1 MRLSRFLGW
10 SAVPLAALVGTGAV
24 AAGRL
29 VATPAPVSRPASA
42 FFAPPASCAPGPVTT
57 GDLADAPGG
66 GYERFAYEPV
76 GGYREFF
83 FARAMYTDGFGRGGF
98 GFGFGGGRGGFE
110 LGDGGPRWSVD
121 YVNADRH
128 IVQVT
133 QRLSNIDACRWEH
146 PVSLADPDLRR
157 FPFIYS
163 LEWGYA
169 DLTDAEVE
177 GLRGFL
183 EAGGFLMIDD
193 FWGSQEWY
201 NFARQMN
208 RVLPHRVIQ
217 DVPRDHLLFHIHYT
231 IDGEIIQ
238 VPGFGGGIRGR
249 GTSQRDGYEAKVRG
263 IFDDE
268 GRLMVVINWN
278 TDLGDALE
286 HAENPYYPLEF
297 STFASELFLNMIMYS
312 MTS

>member
-1 MRLSRFLGW
+1 MRFPRSIAWGVIP
-10 SAVPLAALVGTGAV
+10 AVALLATGAV
-24 AAGRL
+24 AATGL
-29 VATPAPVSRPASA
+29 PKVSSPAR
-42 FFAPPASCAPGPVTT
+42 APSGGVPSCTRGPETT
-57 GDLADAPGG
+57 GDFGQTEEGFP
-66 GYERFAYEPV
+66 RFEYAES
-76 GGYREFF
+76 GEYREFF
-83 FARAMYTDGFGRGGF
+83 FTRAIYTDGYGRGRGF
-98 GFGFGGGRGGFE
+98 YGMGGRRGGFE
-110 LGDGGPRWSVD
+110 LGDGGPPWSID

-128 IVQVT
+128 IVLVT
-133 QRLSNIDACRWEH
+133 QRLSNIDACQWEH

-157 FPFIYS
+157 HPFIYS
-163 LEWGYA
+163 LEWGHA
-169 DLTDAEVE
+169 DLSDDEVL

-183 EAGGFLMIDD
+183 EAGGLLMIDD
-193 FWGSQEWY
+193 FWGSDEWW
-201 NFARQMN
+201 NFERQMG
-208 RVLPHRVIQ
+208 RVLPGRPIQ

-263 IFDDE
+263 IFDDN
-268 GRLMVVINWN
+268 GRLMVVINFN